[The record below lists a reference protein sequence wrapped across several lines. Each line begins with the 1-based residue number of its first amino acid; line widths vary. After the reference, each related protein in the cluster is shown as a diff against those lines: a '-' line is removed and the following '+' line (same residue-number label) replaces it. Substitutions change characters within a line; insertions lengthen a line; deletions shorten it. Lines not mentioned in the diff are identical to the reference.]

1 MTDKRLKRAIKEAKR
16 FLDMA
21 EHLHAEGNP
30 TGKLAATVKR
40 RSMDLSNALADL
52 RKSTYVDIP
61 KH

>member
-1 MTDKRLKRAIKEAKR
+1 MDDKRLERAIKEAEH

-21 EHLHAEGNP
+21 EHLHSKGNP

-40 RSMDLSNALADL
+40 RSMDLTNALADL
-52 RKSTYVDIP
+52 RKSDYVDIP

>member
-1 MTDKRLKRAIKEAKR
+1 MIDKRLKRAIKEAKR

-21 EHLHAEGNP
+21 EHLQSKGNP

-52 RKSTYVDIP
+52 RKSSYVDIP